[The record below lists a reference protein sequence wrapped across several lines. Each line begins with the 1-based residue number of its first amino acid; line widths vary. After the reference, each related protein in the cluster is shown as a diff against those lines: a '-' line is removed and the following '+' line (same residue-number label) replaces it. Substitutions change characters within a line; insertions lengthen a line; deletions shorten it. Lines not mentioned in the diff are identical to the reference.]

1 MIHLKDR
8 TSTLQLQTL
17 RRRVTTLSFYCSA
30 ILLGLGMN
38 LDITALIV
46 VAVIWLIAGLII
58 SVRLVR
64 KIEERLQSITPRE
77 K

>member
-1 MIHLKDR
+1 MTYLKNSA
-8 TSTLQLQTL
+8 STMQLQSL
-17 RRRVTTLSFYCSA
+17 RRCVTTLSFYCSA

-64 KIEERLQSITPRE
+64 KIEEKLQSITPRE